1 MPHFESAMY
10 RNYVVLIGYLAR
22 DAEARGN
29 DGDAPYAVLTLATK
43 SSWRDKAGDWKTHSE
58 YHRCVAWGAR
68 FIEVVAL
75 KRGAHLQIE
84 GELRSR
90 EYQKDSST
98 QRLSEIRV
106 GAVLLLKNAWG
117 PQESAP
123 LDGEPDNSQLGTSSS
138 PPFT

>member
-1 MPHFESAMY
+1 MY

-22 DAEARGN
+22 DAEARGS
-29 DGDAPYAVLTLATK
+29 DGDAPYAVLTLVTK

-68 FIEVVAL
+68 FIEVAAL

-90 EYQKDSST
+90 EYQKDGST

-106 GAVLLLKNAWG
+106 GTILQLKDAWG

-123 LDGEPDNSQLGTSSS
+123 LDVETDSSQSGTSSS